1 MLAAADSLPRSHQ
14 SVTHEAR
21 LECATASPERTDG
34 ISHTISIS
42 GNAGGVQMS
51 TMTEPTTADLV
62 RQIDALREE
71 LAELRERTPLD
82 KAAIIVFS
90 GDLDRLL
97 ASLVLATGAAAA
109 GLETTMFFTFWG
121 LSSLK
126 KKGAGTLA
134 GKSLKEKM
142 FAMMT
147 PGSTEGMGV
156 SQMNYFGVGA
166 KMLRQMMKEKDVTS
180 VEEMME
186 LARELGVKRIACT
199 MSMDVMGVDRKEL
212 AEDIELGG
220 VAAFMA
226 EASRARVSLFI

>member
-1 MLAAADSLPRSHQ
+1 MSTVIEPTAADLLQ
-14 SVTHEAR
+14 
-21 LECATASPERTDG
+21 
-34 ISHTISIS
+34 
-42 GNAGGVQMS
+42 
-51 TMTEPTTADLV
+51 
-62 RQIDALREE
+62 QIEALREE
-71 LAELRERTPLD
+71 VAELRERTPLD

-90 GDLDRLL
+90 GDLDKLL

-121 LSSLK
+121 LSALK
-126 KKGAGTLA
+126 KKGAGKLE

-147 PGSTEGMGV
+147 PKSTDGMGV
-156 SQMNYFGVGA
+156 SQMNFFGVGA

-186 LARELGVKRIACT
+186 MARELGVKRIACT
-199 MSMDVMGVDRKEL
+199 MSMDVMGVDRNEL
-212 AEDIELGG
+212 ADDIELGG

-226 EASRARVSLFI
+226 EASRARVSLFL